1 MEHFKFFKPGA
12 CVVLILFGTFVNGQE
27 LDSLLKTEFNTEE
40 TTEPA
45 IFRSSTIVNSHSVTL
60 LYPGTLDFRIE
71 HRFGQLNTGAYEF
84 WGLDN
89 AEIHFSFEYGISDW
103 LLIGA
108 GRGTYEKTYDGFF
121 KVKPLTQTKGAQSF
135 PFSLAWQSGVYVNT
149 LRFIADFDEYRL
161 NQRLEHVHQ
170 VMIAR
175 KFGELFSVQL
185 MPSYLRRTHIPAL
198 PEQTDL
204 LAMGTGLSFEVT
216 NSFSLN
222 VEYFHLLNIDDA
234 LNPAKLYNPLSFGF
248 DLETGGHIFQ
258 LIFTNSLAM
267 TEHGIIGN
275 TTGNWMDGDIHFG
288 FNISRIFGLK

>member
-1 MEHFKFFKPGA
+1 MKKSSIYITLMMSAF
-12 CVVLILFGTFVNGQE
+12 LIQPKVAAQD
-27 LDSLLKTEFNTEE
+27 LDSLLNISMQEEE

-45 IFRSSTIVNSHSVTL
+45 IFRSSTIVNGHSVTL

-71 HRFGQLNTGAYEF
+71 HRFGQLNTGTYEL
-84 WGLDN
+84 WGLDY
-89 AEIHFSFEYGISDW
+89 AEIHLSFEYGISDW
-103 LLIGA
+103 LLVGA
-108 GRGTYEKTYDGFF
+108 GRGTYEKTYDAFF
-121 KVKPLTQTKGAQSF
+121 RVKPLTQTKGAKNF
-135 PFSLAWQSGVYVNT
+135 PFSLAWQSGMYMNT
-149 LRFIADFDEYRL
+149 LRFIGDFDGYRL

-175 KFGELFSVQL
+175 KFGERVSAQL
-185 MPSYLRRTHIPAL
+185 MPSYLRRTPIPAL

-204 LAMGTGLSFEVT
+204 VAMGTGLSFKIT

-222 VEYFHLLNIDDA
+222 VEYFHLLNEDNA
-234 LNPAKLYNPLSFGF
+234 LNSVQLYNPLSIGF

-275 TTGNWMDGDIHFG
+275 TTGNWLNGDIHFG